1 MLFKS
6 HNNLPALHTYLDKVF
21 PWFSSLVLKEGT
33 CLKVVKQGYHP
44 EIAGVMSKDGET
56 MHFEEVSH
64 IIFFPTRKETEKL
77 AWGLCTYYVRPKEQ
91 CLNLAAKKYLSYV
104 SWLRMFQL
112 FTVLTGHTMPQ
123 IRQIP

>member
-1 MLFKS
+1 MLCKS
-6 HNNLPALHTYLDKVF
+6 HNNLPALHTYLDKIF

-64 IIFFPTRKETEKL
+64 IFSYKKRNRKISLGAVYILRSPQRAMFKLGSKKIFVHSVLLGDGQITEI
-77 AWGLCTYYVRPKEQ
+77 
-91 CLNLAAKKYLSYV
+91 SYD
-104 SWLRMFQL
+104 F
-112 FTVLTGHTMPQ
+112 
-123 IRQIP
+123 

>member
-64 IIFFPTRKETEKL
+64 IIFLP
-77 AWGLCTYYVRPKEQ
+77 
-91 CLNLAAKKYLSYV
+91 AAQRLSLIV
-104 SWLRMFQL
+104 LLFVGDTTFVTSW
-112 FTVLTGHTMPQ
+112 
-123 IRQIP
+123 